1 MSIGGYESC
10 TLVIIIRA
18 RKVSKER
25 FRLKAREFRKDWLM
39 EFKQDF
45 IVEVLFEA
53 VLKDERDNVI
63 KL

>member
-1 MSIGGYESC
+1 M
-10 TLVIIIRA
+10 
-18 RKVSKER
+18 SKER